1 MKKVHLI
8 RKIIC
13 IIFVIL
19 FCTAAAV
26 TVFFGVKGYQMYQ
39 DAVSEAS
46 LEERIEEVREKEH
59 FTHYSD
65 LPQFYI
71 DAVISV
77 EDHRFKS
84 HPGIDVIAIGRAVWT
99 DIRAMSFKEGG
110 STITQQLAKN
120 LLFTRDKTLERKAAE
135 VFAVFAIESKYSKEE
150 ILELYVNASS
160 FGSGYET
167 IYDASKGYFGKQPS
181 ELTDYEAAMLAGV
194 PNAPSVYSPDVSMEL
209 AAKRVG
215 QVLDSMV
222 RYGYVTE
229 KEAKQIEKDGI

>member
-1 MKKVHLI
+1 MKKGRLI

-13 IIFVIL
+13 IVFLIL
-19 FCTAAAV
+19 LCSTAAV
-26 TVFFGVKGYQMYQ
+26 TVFFGIKGYQMYR
-39 DAVSEAS
+39 AAISEES
-46 LEERIEEVREKEH
+46 LEKRIEEVREKEH

-84 HPGIDVIAIGRAVWT
+84 HPGIDVIAICRAVWT

-135 VFAVFAIESKYSKEE
+135 VFAVFAIESQYSKEE

-167 IYDASKGYFGKQPS
+167 IYDASKGYFKKVPS

-209 AAKRVG
+209 AAERVG

-229 KEAKQIEKDGI
+229 EEAKQIEKDGI